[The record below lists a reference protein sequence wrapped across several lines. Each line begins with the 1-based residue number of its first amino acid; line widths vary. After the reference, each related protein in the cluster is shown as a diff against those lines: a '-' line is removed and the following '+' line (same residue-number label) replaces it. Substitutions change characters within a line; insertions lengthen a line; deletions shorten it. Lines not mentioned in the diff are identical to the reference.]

1 MSLAAFVLRRLLW
14 FVPLVLLVM
23 LATFALMRGT
33 GGSPFRPPEGYTGV
47 PFALERDLRA
57 HYHLDEPWFVE
68 FAIYVK
74 NVLTLNFGPSL
85 VDRYLSVDAVVR
97 DAFPVTFELVL
108 LASLL
113 AVPAGIA
120 LGTLAALRR
129 NSLVDL
135 VATATATAFLVLPI
149 FFVTFLFSTYL
160 VSKWHLFPDGWEGW
174 EAKVLPVT
182 ALALAP
188 LGYTAR
194 LIRAAVVETLR
205 EDYVRT
211 ARATGMRAG
220 RIVVVHVLPNS
231 LAPFLSAAVP
241 MIALLV
247 TGAFFVETSFD
258 IPGAS
263 AFFLQA
269 AKTRDYPLMMGLTV
283 VLAVVVLTANLV
295 SDVLLAIVD
304 VRAREGAEA

>member
-1 MSLAAFVLRRLLW
+1 MSLAAFVARRLLW
-14 FVPLVLLVM
+14 FAPLVVLVM

-47 PFALERDLRA
+47 PFALERELRA

-74 NVLTLNFGPSL
+74 NVFTLNFGPSL
-85 VDRYLSVDAVVR
+85 VDRYLSVDEVIR
-97 DAFPVTFELVL
+97 NAFPISLELVF
-108 LASLL
+108 LASAV

-120 LGTLAALRR
+120 LGALSALKR
-129 NSLVDL
+129 NSLADL
-135 VATATATAFLVLPI
+135 LMTATATAFLVVPV
-149 FFVTFLFSTYL
+149 FFVTFVLSTYL
-160 VSKWHLFPDGWEGW
+160 VSEWHVFPGGWESW

-194 LIRAAVVETLR
+194 LIRAAVVETLQ
-205 EDYVRT
+205 EDYVRA
-211 ARATGMRAG
+211 ARAKGMRAG
-220 RIVVVHVLPNS
+220 RLLVVHVLPNS
-231 LAPFLSAAVP
+231 VAPFLSAAVP

-247 TGAFFVETSFD
+247 TGALFVETSFG

-283 VLAVVVLTANLV
+283 VLAVVVLTANLL
-295 SDVLLAIVD
+295 SDVLLAMVD
-304 VRAREGAEA
+304 PRVREGIGA

>member
-1 MSLAAFVLRRLLW
+1 MSLATFLLRRLLW

-33 GGSPFRPPEGYTGV
+33 GGSPFQPPEGYTGV
-47 PFALERDLRA
+47 SFALERDLRA
-57 HYHLDEPWFVE
+57 HYRLDEPWFVE

-74 NVLTLNFGPSL
+74 NVFTLNFGPSL

-97 DAFPVTFELVL
+97 DAFPVTLELVF
-108 LASLL
+108 LASAV
-113 AVPAGIA
+113 AVPGGLA
-120 LGTLAALRR
+120 LGTLAAVRR
-129 NSLVDL
+129 NSLTDL
-135 VATATATAFLVLPI
+135 LTTATATAFLVVPV
-149 FFVTFLFSTYL
+149 FFVTFVFSTYL
-160 VSKWHLFPDGWEGW
+160 VSEWHLFPGGWESW
-174 EAKVLPVT
+174 EAKVLPVA

-194 LIRAAVVETLR
+194 LIRAAVVETLQ

-211 ARATGMRAG
+211 ARATGIRAG
-220 RIVVVHVLPNS
+220 RLVAVHVLPNS
-231 LAPFLSAAVP
+231 LTPFLSAAVP

-247 TGAFFVETSFD
+247 TGAFFVETSFG

-269 AKTRDYPLMMGLTV
+269 AKTRDYPLMMGLTAVLAFV
-283 VLAVVVLTANLV
+283 VLAANLL
-295 SDVLLAIVD
+295 SDVLLAVVD
-304 VRAREGAEA
+304 VRVREGMGS